1 MTDAPPLAAAT
12 RNARAAARDMRLAQ
26 ALRENLRRRKAQA
39 QARAAAG
46 ADAAEQAPPET
57 PSGAPLGPAAEGDHA
72 GLSGAEVSHKSN
84 RSD

>member
-1 MTDAPPLAAAT
+1 MTDALRLAAAT

-46 ADAAEQAPPET
+46 ADAAEQAPPE
-57 PSGAPLGPAAEGDHA
+57 APLGPAAEGDHA